1 MCIRDSINAEYMGNN
16 ISTLDEVKLL
26 QTLEKL
32 QILDLYGNKVA
43 DLDNYRAQI
52 YKLFPKLIILDSED
66 KDGQFDETTTNL
78 VAQRVNSNLIDKSQ
92 LNKLSKAQQEVVR
105 KVSSQ
110 NLQPRT
116 QSIKVIKQNSK
127 LGKSTSIKIEEEK
140 KSTQKIELKSKK
152 TSEKIETKET
162 SKQNEQLKEQQA
174 KTETKP
180 KRQTV
185 RGTKIGSKGKT
196 DLTFSKRISQSTRS
210 GLVFPCGRIG
220 RYLKSSFPNFRQ
232 SSGSKVYMAAVL
244 EYLAAEIIELA
255 GNYSVQGKKSRIQP
269 IHIKYAIRD
278 DEELSKF
285 LTNIILNEGGNVQS
299 NFQLPILKK
308 KQKETQIEEE
318 KK

>member
-1 MCIRDSINAEYMGNN
+1 MMHHVFFFFFQAEDGIRDH
-16 ISTLDEVKLL
+16 
-26 QTLEKL
+26 
-32 QILDLYGNKVA
+32 
-43 DLDNYRAQI
+43 AQ
-52 YKLFPKLIILDSED
+52 SR
-66 KDGQFDETTTNL
+66 G
-78 VAQRVNSNLIDKSQ
+78 
-92 LNKLSKAQQEVVR
+92 
-105 KVSSQ
+105 
-110 NLQPRT
+110 
-116 QSIKVIKQNSK
+116 
-127 LGKSTSIKIEEEK
+127 LGDVY
-140 KSTQKIELKSKK
+140 
-152 TSEKIETKET
+152 
-162 SKQNEQLKEQQA
+162 
-174 KTETKP
+174 
-180 KRQTV
+180 KRQTQS
-185 RGTKIGSKGKT
+185 TWE
-196 DLTFSKRISQSTRS
+196 STRS